1 MQKEKNQKA
10 PVGVELIDNTL
21 QIITQMQQQK
31 KVLQAENDELKSSL
45 QKLESVQSEGIEEK
59 KKYMEGAVWMG
70 KKLSNEI
77 EKVCQSYEFLLLE
90 YNQRIQKQNPLGD
103 TQASEFGVAGHA
115 GSLHGAS
122 NTKLQNNQDDLRNH
136 QLRMTYE
143 SASNWLAEAVKQ
155 AGFDLYEKSITIL
168 ESAIFHMDDA
178 NKALGDAG
186 ANWNHQNLVE

>member
-1 MQKEKNQKA
+1 
-10 PVGVELIDNTL
+10 
-21 QIITQMQQQK
+21 
-31 KVLQAENDELKSSL
+31 
-45 QKLESVQSEGIEEK
+45 
-59 KKYMEGAVWMG
+59 MG

-103 TQASEFGVAGHA
+103 TQTSEFGVAGHA
-115 GSLHGAS
+115 G
-122 NTKLQNNQDDLRNH
+122 NQDDPRDH

-178 NKALGDAG
+178 NKALGDVG
-186 ANWNHQNLVE
+186 ANLNHQNLFDQAILNQNRDLINVEYGADGTYFNEEIPS